1 MIEGTEEYCSPVEL
15 DGLIKVRHDSMLQE
29 SFSKAECKIVE
40 KHGSIIMTRREELQ
54 RSPMVRN
61 NSVKV

>member
-1 MIEGTEEYCSPVEL
+1 MEFN
-15 DGLIKVRHDSMLQE
+15 DLIKVRHIYMMPE
-29 SFSKAECKIVE
+29 SVFKANSEIVE